1 MSESPAQADNEGAS
15 PELTRSITMHPKR
28 ESSST
33 DVADFIESLEGGNT
47 ENMLSAALS
56 IVAAGVV
63 NTGKKGGEV
72 NLKLKFEHVKGTSQ
86 VIVGC
91 EVAMKAPT
99 TRGQKRE
106 TDIGSTTMYVG
117 EGGKLSLL
125 PPKIDMHGQTSIHE
139 AKKA

>member
-1 MSESPAQADNEGAS
+1 
-15 PELTRSITMHPKR
+15 MHPKR
-28 ESSST
+28 EQSST

-56 IVAAGVV
+56 GVAAGVV
-63 NTGKKGGEV
+63 NTNKKGGEV

-91 EVAMKAPT
+91 EVTMKAPT
-99 TRGQKRE
+99 ARGEKRE
-106 TDIGSTTMYVG
+106 KDVGSTTMYVG

-139 AKKA
+139 PKKA